1 MRAWLVAADQ
11 VSSGWAHVVECAGA
25 GETCWAVTP
34 SGDSNRDCGCSSGG
48 WAGDGIY
55 MGGYKNSST
64 CGSEGGGFAGPKTD
78 GIAKGN
84 LDSIGFVMRIRG
96 RASGQRQ
103 LQGCDDGV
111 CGQGSLPHPGSST
124 PVHCIA
130 RREHPQCVE
139 GLLMC
144 VVQVRSAC
152 GGLQSWH
159 GDQ

>member
-11 VSSGWAHVVECAGA
+11 VSSGLVFECVGA
-25 GETCWAVTP
+25 GDTCWAVTP

-96 RASGQRQ
+96 RASGQSQSRGVMTVCVDRVHFHIRDLQRQ
-103 LQGCDDGV
+103 CTASRDV
-111 CGQGSLPHPGSST
+111 ST
-124 PVHCIA
+124 PNVSTVC
-130 RREHPQCVE
+130 
-139 GLLMC
+139 
-144 VVQVRSAC
+144 
-152 GGLQSWH
+152 
-159 GDQ
+159 